1 MLLEKIFIR
10 LIIFITP
17 IMILLD
23 RLSNFVWCNFLF
35 GNKLKGSKK
44 DYLNIAEQVKK
55 ENYPEVENY
64 EKKRI

>member
-1 MLLEKIFIR
+1 
-10 LIIFITP
+10 
-17 IMILLD
+17 MILLD